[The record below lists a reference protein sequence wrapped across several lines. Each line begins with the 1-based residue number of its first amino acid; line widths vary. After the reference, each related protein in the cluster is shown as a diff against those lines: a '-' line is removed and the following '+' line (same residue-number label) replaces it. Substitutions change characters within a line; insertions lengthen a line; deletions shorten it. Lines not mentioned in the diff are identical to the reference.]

1 MKVAIVH
8 DWLTGMRGGERVVE
22 CICDLFPEADIF
34 TLVYNPEK
42 ISDKIKQHKI
52 VASFIDRLPF
62 AHRRHQLYLL
72 LFPLAIESFDLSAYD
87 LVLSSSTCVAK
98 GVITRSS
105 TKHICYCNTP
115 MRYAWEFRHLYT
127 QSIRPQWLL
136 GPVFSAI
143 LSYLRIWDVASAKR
157 SDHFIANSKNIR
169 RRIASHYRLPS
180 SVVFPP
186 VDEQFFCPSGKEP
199 ENYWLL
205 LSAMVPYKRLD
216 IAIEAFNRSGRKLKV
231 IGEGSEKKKLQA
243 LASENI
249 EFLGRCSDEDVRSC
263 LQKAQG
269 LVFPGEEDFGITPLE
284 ANACGRPVVAYRA
297 GGVVENQFEG
307 VTAVFF
313 NEQTA
318 DSLAAA
324 IEVAC
329 GKDFDPTAI
338 RKHSEG
344 FSRDV
349 FKKEYMSI
357 VESVL
362 AGIIPADTSME

>member
-1 MKVAIVH
+1 
-8 DWLTGMRGGERVVE
+8 MRGGERVVE

-34 TLVYNPEK
+34 TLVYRPEN
-42 ISDKIKQHKI
+42 ISDKIKSHKI
-52 VASFIDRLPF
+52 VASFIDRLPL
-62 AHRRHQLYLL
+62 AHRRHQLYLA
-72 LFPLAIESFDLSAYD
+72 LFPMAIESFDLSGYD

-98 GVITRSS
+98 GVITKSS
-105 TKHICYCNTP
+105 TRHICYCNTP

-127 QSIRPQWLL
+127 RSISPQWLL

-143 LSYLRIWDVASAKR
+143 LSYLRIWDVASASR
-157 SDHFIANSKNIR
+157 VDHFIANSKNIR
-169 RRIASHYRLPS
+169 RRISSHYRLPS

-186 VDEQFFCPSGKEP
+186 VDDHFFVPSGKEP
-199 ENYWLL
+199 ENYWIL

-216 IAIEAFNRSGRKLKV
+216 IAIEAFNKSGRTLKV
-231 IGEGSEKKKLQA
+231 VGEGSEKNKLKA
-243 LASENI
+243 LALENI
-249 EFLGRCSDEDVRSC
+249 EFLGRCSDEDVRIL
-263 LQKAQG
+263 LQKARG

-313 NEQTA
+313 SDQTA
-318 DSLAAA
+318 ESLAAA
-324 IEVAC
+324 VEVAC
-329 GKDFDPTAI
+329 GKDFDSIAI
-338 RKHSEG
+338 RKHSER

-349 FKKEYMSI
+349 FKKEYMAV

-362 AGIIPADTSME
+362 AGETPAGTSLD